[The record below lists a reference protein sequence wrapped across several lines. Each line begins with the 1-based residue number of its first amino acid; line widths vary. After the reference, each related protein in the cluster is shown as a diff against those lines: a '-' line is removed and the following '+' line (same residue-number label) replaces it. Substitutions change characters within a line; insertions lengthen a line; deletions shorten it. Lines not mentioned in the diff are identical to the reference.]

1 MRRAAEGLTCQSES
15 FSNPKYGAV
24 FGPEEIASVTAA
36 FEAALSKLGLVDRQD
51 PLTMTVAKLVM
62 QLAQDGESDPKQLCD
77 EALKVLGK

>member
-1 MRRAAEGLTCQSES
+1 MPIRELLKPE
-15 FSNPKYGAV
+15 YGAV

-51 PLTMTVAKLVM
+51 PLTVM
-62 QLAQDGESDPKQLCD
+62 QLAKDGESDPKQLCD